1 MKLFSLLFIENA
13 ISQECKPSYA
23 AQERCWDDCDLEWRQ
38 CLANFQCDR
47 EDFAPSQQ
55 CTDDRKN
62 YCWFTF
68 QACKYGCPCGD
79 KPVKGKESAQIDTRA
94 TCLNGCPCPDS
105 ANKKDFCIED
115 EHEILTLQ
123 TGKIRSLNYRH
134 DMKPDQSYDFY
145 NFKSFET
152 YPANWP
158 DFNLSDACSFS
169 LFGRMYV
176 IGGANTNN
184 EGYNN
189 FEIVQDGANS
199 YSWGLENRTE

>member
-1 MKLFSLLFIENA
+1 MKLFPLLLLENA

-23 AQERCWDDCDLEWRQ
+23 AQERCWDDCDLEWRK
-38 CLANFQCDR
+38 CLANFLCDR
-47 EDFAPSQQ
+47 EEIAPSPQ

-68 QACKYGCPCGD
+68 QACKYECPCGD
-79 KPVKGKESAQIDTRA
+79 KPVNGRLSARIDTRA

-115 EHEILTLQ
+115 EQEILTLQ
-123 TGKIRSLNYRH
+123 SGKIRSLNYRH
-134 DMKPDQSYDFY
+134 EMKPDQSYDFY

-152 YPANWP
+152 YPSNWA
-158 DFNLSDACSFS
+158 DLTLSDACSFS
-169 LFGRMYV
+169 LMGRMYV

-189 FEIVQDGANS
+189 FEIVQDGPDS
-199 YSWGLENRTE
+199 YSSGSKN